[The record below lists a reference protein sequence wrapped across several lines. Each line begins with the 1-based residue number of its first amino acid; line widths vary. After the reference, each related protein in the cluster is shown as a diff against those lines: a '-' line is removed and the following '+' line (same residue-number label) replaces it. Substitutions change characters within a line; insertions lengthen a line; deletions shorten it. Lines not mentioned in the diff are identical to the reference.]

1 MPKVKLSKIEMN
13 YEISGEGPPLVFM
26 PGLYSS
32 AVTSGL
38 NALRPYFDKSDKHYR
53 IIIAD
58 SRGCGLS
65 SKVDFD
71 FSTEDMAEDWNEL
84 LEALKVKEAFIVGSS
99 MGSMIAQYLAI
110 NHPDKVKSL
119 VLVDSIARASKY
131 LVKTLDFWCLVL
143 ERFDYDDFSKLVNLM
158 CLPWTLYEQYYDQI
172 DQLEKLAK
180 EMLGN
185 LPPFDHTAYK
195 RQCKAIAMHDCM
207 DKIHRVTAPTLVV
220 SGDND
225 LICHAPLAEAM
236 ARMIPKAK
244 FALVK
249 DSGHG
254 VALQKTE
261 QLGEIILKF
270 HDKV

>member
-1 MPKVKLSKIEMN
+1 MPTIKLSKIEMN
-13 YEISGEGPPLVFM
+13 YEVAGEGPPLVFI

-38 NALRPYFDKSDKHYR
+38 NALRPYFDKRDKHYK

-84 LEALKVKEAFIVGSS
+84 LEVLKVKEAFIVGSS

-110 NHPDKVKSL
+110 NHSDKVRSL
-119 VLVDSIARASKY
+119 VLVDSIARANKY
-131 LVKTLDFWCLVL
+131 LIKTLDFWCLVL
-143 ERFDYDDFSKLVNLM
+143 ERFDYADFSKLVNLM

-172 DQLEKLAK
+172 DQLERLAK
-180 EMLGN
+180 EMLGS
-185 LPPFDHTAYK
+185 LPLFDHTAYK
-195 RQCKAIAMHDCM
+195 RLCHAIAMHDCM
-207 DKIHRVTAPTLVV
+207 DKIHGVKVPTLVV

-225 LICHAPLAEAM
+225 LICPAPLAEAM
-236 ARMIPKAK
+236 AGMMPAAG
-244 FALVK
+244 FVLVK

-254 VALQKTE
+254 VALQQTE
-261 QLGEIILKF
+261 QLGELILKF
-270 HDKV
+270 HDQV